1 MLKPNK
7 RGISS
12 YRELDL
18 VAIPGGEV
26 EIGSTLDEV
35 QACIAIW
42 QDRLVDPA
50 YRPAFGDWIRKEYP
64 RHRVRIAAFHIGR
77 FPVTNQDYIDFAATT
92 GHPIPESIVI
102 GSPARHPVW
111 GVDYDDA
118 LAYALWL
125 GDEMGIHCRLP
136 SEAEWE
142 CAARGPDHAEYPFGN
157 SFDPARCNTME
168 GGVGTTTPVDHYPQG
183 ASGYGVLDMG
193 GNVEEWTSSFYL
205 PYPGGDRID
214 DDISSAVG
222 AHYRTL
228 RGGSFALG
236 GDLAR
241 SARRHGPHPAP
252 QFRYRGFRV
261 VVA

>member
-1 MLKPNK
+1 MLKPNW
-7 RGISS
+7 REMPSC
-12 YRELDL
+12 RELDL

-26 EIGSTLDEV
+26 EIGSTLDEID
-35 QACIAIW
+35 ACVDAW
-42 QDRLVDPA
+42 RDRLVDPGYA
-50 YRPAFGDWIRKEYP
+50 PAFRDWIRKEYP
-64 RHRVRIAAFHIGR
+64 RHGIRIAPFHIGR
-77 FPVTNQDYIDFAATT
+77 FPVTNQAYTDFVAAT
-92 GHPIPESIVI
+92 GHPIPESIAI
-102 GSPARHPVW
+102 GGPARHPVW

-125 GDEMGIHCRLP
+125 GDETGTNCRLP

-142 CAARGPDHAEYPFGN
+142 CAARGPGHADYPFGDN
-157 SFDPARCNTME
+157 FDPARCNTIE

-183 ASGYGVLDMG
+183 MSGYGVFDMG
-193 GNVEEWTSSFYL
+193 GNVEEWTSSFYA
-205 PYPGGDRID
+205 PYPGGARVD
-214 DDISSAVG
+214 DDISSAAG
-222 AHYRTL
+222 SRYRTL

-241 SARRHGPHPAP
+241 CARRHGPHPAP